1 MYQLKYKDY
10 ILHDMR
16 LADEKLIIRD
26 PSVKLAVS
34 KAGEMSF
41 TVDEE
46 HPYLSNLRR
55 MSGLV
60 ELLDGTFPI
69 YRGRI
74 TTDTKD
80 FYGAH
85 KIETEGIMAAL
96 NDSIIKPFSFPEDFK
111 DDDDYKAAAAS
122 GNVVDFFFRW
132 ILAQHNSQVSTE
144 QQIKPVFVP
153 SPIATTTSPA
163 AHQSMQRQCPRYPTS

>member
-1 MYQLKYKDY
+1 MYQLKYKNY
-10 ILHDMR
+10 ILYDPR
-16 LADEKLIIRD
+16 LADEKLIVRD

-41 TVDEE
+41 TVDAE

-60 ELLDGTFPI
+60 ELLYGTFPI

-74 TTDTKD
+74 TSDIKD

-85 KIETEGIMAAL
+85 KIETEGIMAVL
-96 NDSIIKPFSFPEDFK
+96 NDSIIPPFNFPGISRMTLPIRPPQQAGMWWSFSSAGFC
-111 DDDDYKAAAAS
+111 
-122 GNVVDFFFRW
+122 
-132 ILAQHNSQVSTE
+132 HST
-144 QQIKPVFVP
+144 I
-153 SPIATTTSPA
+153 
-163 AHQSMQRQCPRYPTS
+163 RR

>member
-1 MYQLKYKDY
+1 MYQLKYQNY
-10 ILHDMR
+10 ILYDPR

-41 TVDEE
+41 TVDAD

-74 TTDTKD
+74 TSD
-80 FYGAH
+80 
-85 KIETEGIMAAL
+85 
-96 NDSIIKPFSFPEDFK
+96 IK
-111 DDDDYKAAAAS
+111 
-122 GNVVDFFFRW
+122 R
-132 ILAQHNSQVSTE
+132 LLRST
-144 QQIKPVFVP
+144 
-153 SPIATTTSPA
+153 
-163 AHQSMQRQCPRYPTS
+163 

>member
-41 TVDEE
+41 TVDAE

-55 MSGLV
+55 ISGLV
-60 ELLDGTFPI
+60 ELLDGTLPYI
-69 YRGRI
+69 EGESPVIQKTSMGR
-74 TTDTKD
+74 TKS
-80 FYGAH
+80 
-85 KIETEGIMAAL
+85 KQRAL
-96 NDSIIKPFSFPEDFK
+96 
-111 DDDDYKAAAAS
+111 
-122 GNVVDFFFRW
+122 W
-132 ILAQHNSQVSTE
+132 
-144 QQIKPVFVP
+144 
-153 SPIATTTSPA
+153 
-163 AHQSMQRQCPRYPTS
+163 RY